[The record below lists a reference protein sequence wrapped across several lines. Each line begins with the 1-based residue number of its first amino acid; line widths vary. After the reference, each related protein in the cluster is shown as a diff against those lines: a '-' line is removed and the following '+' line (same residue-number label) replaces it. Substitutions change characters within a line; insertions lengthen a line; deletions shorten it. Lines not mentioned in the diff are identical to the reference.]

1 LQVGVS
7 GSDYVIPASL
17 AEAAEML
24 TGGPRTILAGGTDFY
39 PALVEKPLTR
49 PVLDLSDISD
59 LRGITAAADHY
70 RVGAMTSWTDLVSA
84 DLPLS
89 CRGLQSAASQ
99 VGSVQVQNLGTIG
112 GNLCNASPAADG
124 VPPLLSL
131 DASVELVSVRGSRT
145 MRLDQFLIGYRATA
159 LAEDELLVAVLLPR
173 PPEGSVS
180 SFLKLGSRSYL
191 AISIVMVAALL
202 AFENGRVSAARI
214 AVGACS
220 PVARR
225 LPDLE
230 TALVGRS
237 VDDDLV
243 AMVAADHLADLS
255 PIDDARGSGS
265 YRSDAALTLVRR
277 AVADCVRQS

>member
-1 LQVGVS
+1 LQVGIS
-7 GSDYVIPASL
+7 GSDYVIPTSL
-17 AEAAEML
+17 AKAVEILAGE
-24 TGGPRTILAGGTDFY
+24 PRAILAGGTDFY
-39 PALVEKPLTR
+39 PALVEKPPARL
-49 PVLDLSDISD
+49 VLDLSAITD
-59 LRGITAAADHY
+59 LRGITTAADHY
-70 RVGAMTSWTDLVSA
+70 RVGAMTRWADLVSA
-84 DLPLS
+84 DLPPGY
-89 CRGLQSAASQ
+89 RGLQAAASQ

-145 MRLDQFLIGYRATA
+145 MHLDQFLIGYRATA
-159 LAEDELLVAVLLPR
+159 LAEDELLTAVLIPR

-191 AISIVMVAALL
+191 VISTVMVAAVL
-202 AFENGRVSAARI
+202 AFEDERVGAARI

-220 PVARR
+220 PVAKR
-225 LPDLE
+225 LPALE
-230 TALVGRS
+230 TALVGTP

-243 AMVAADHLADLS
+243 AMVEAGHLADLS
-255 PIDDARGSGS
+255 PIDDVRGSGS
-265 YRSDAALTLVRR
+265 YRLDAALTLVRR